1 VRELART
8 ATWLVPAGDQTPPPR
23 SPPMSCSWRS
33 QSVNLWNGGQW
44 KGYAVGDAVYHGARQ
59 ADDKQRRTLLAHMA
73 ASYPGSLIDDYW
85 KAWGRVHVS
94 ESWDS
99 HLPKHGGILS
109 ESAFADVVA
118 RRLATHASTVRSENE
133 LVLHLR
139 VGDALSFY
147 YMKPD
152 ELVELCERLA
162 LGRASSLVSDPWTSK
177 GLQRFR
183 RLGKNCTAIPRDK
196 GLREFVLRHAERNSG
211 GSAIFSAGQIAAATC
226 AHCSRLQARAHIAI
240 KKVKLVAGV
249 HGRWH
254 GLTTPSKFSAAEQIQ
269 RMSTISCAFLVDVGR
284 QLSAA
289 GLHVEL
295 VSGLPDEDFLLL
307 AQAPHLMFQ
316 EGSGFSRLAGRV
328 RRLLHVR
335 NSTSVEGELNAATAM
350 LNHTCGKV
358 TAATR
363 KVLG

>member
-1 VRELART
+1 
-8 ATWLVPAGDQTPPPR
+8 
-23 SPPMSCSWRS
+23 MSCSWRS
-33 QSVNLWNGGQW
+33 QSVNLWNGAQW
-44 KGYAVGDAVYHGARQ
+44 KGYAIGDAVYHGARH
-59 ADDKQRRTLLAHMA
+59 AEDKQRRTLLAHMA
-73 ASYPGSLIDDYW
+73 ASYPGSLVDDYW
-85 KAWGRVHVS
+85 RAWGRAHVS
-94 ESWDS
+94 ESWQS
-99 HLPKHGGILS
+99 HLPKDGGILS

-118 RRLATHASTVRSENE
+118 RRLAMHTSTAAMSEDD

-139 VGDALSFY
+139 VGDALSFN

-152 ELVELCERLA
+152 ELIELCERLA
-162 LGRASSLVSDPWTSK
+162 LGRASSLVFDPWTAK

-183 RLGKNCTAIPRDK
+183 RLGKNCTAIPRDV

-226 AHCSRLQARAHIAI
+226 AYCSKLQARAKVAI
-240 KKVKLVAGV
+240 RKVKIVAGV

-254 GLTTPSKFSAAEQIQ
+254 GLTTPSRCNAAEQVQ
-269 RMSTISCAFLVDVGR
+269 RMSEISCAFLVDVAR

-289 GLHVEL
+289 GLKVEL
-295 VSGLPDEDFLLL
+295 VSGQPDEDFLLL
-307 AQAPHLMFQ
+307 AKAPHLMFQ

-328 RRLLHVR
+328 RKLLHVR

-350 LNHTCGKV
+350 QNHTCGKV
-358 TAATR
+358 SAATK